1 MTLTTELEPEI
12 DSDAGLTD
20 VARAAIWGAWGT
32 RVAQRSRLERCR
44 DYANGRGGIVALE
57 EGASDEL
64 ENLAKVSRLNMC
76 GVAVKTFKRGLSVVG
91 YRSPTA
97 EDDEPAWEWWQKHR
111 LDARQQQ
118 VYGHALTY
126 GEGYVSV
133 LPDDRVADKARPVIW
148 SPLSA
153 VVEYDEPDDLFPTS
167 ALLTRRTAEGWSVLI
182 VDDKTV
188 TPGVLRAKSEGTSE
202 DRKKLDGVRLQD
214 IEITGEPW
222 EHGAMYEGRAVC
234 PVVKFT
240 DESSDEG
247 TSARG
252 IVEPMIDLA
261 RAMNVVNFNRLVV
274 AQYGAHDQ
282 KLIIGWTTSK
292 DRLIKLNAAHIGAI
306 DEHPDDVRVDR
317 WQASPLSPYNELV
330 KELRE
335 QFALEAAIPLWA
347 AGNVSNVST
356 DTAAM
361 IEAAHQRE
369 LGIKRESFGESWELV
384 IALGVSMSGDPEPAA
399 DAEMIWRETQARA
412 FGAVVDGM
420 VKLASIPADAMGVP
434 IEDLLDLIPGMTQ
447 QKVNAIA
454 DALRRRRSQAAFAAV
469 AAAAR
474 APADAPA
481 PAEDP
486 TADAAAIKAQADA
499 LGALVRAGVEPE
511 DAARRVGLE
520 GIEFTGAVPV
530 SLRQPEALA
539 GQLEEA

>member
-1 MTLTTELEPEI
+1 MTVTELEPEI
-12 DSDAGLTD
+12 DADAGLTEI
-20 VARAAIWGAWGT
+20 ARAAMWDSWGI
-32 RVAQRSRLERCR
+32 RVGRRAHLERCR

-76 GVAVKTFKRGLSVVG
+76 GVGVKTFKRGLSVVG
-91 YRSPTA
+91 YRSPTS

-118 VYGHALTY
+118 VYNHALTY
-126 GEGYVSV
+126 SEGYVSV
-133 LPDDRVADKARPVIW
+133 LPDDRVNDPARPVIW

-153 VVEYDEPDDLFPTS
+153 VVEYDEPDDLFPTT
-167 ALLTRRTAEGWSVLI
+167 ALLLRRTAEGWSALLVN
-182 VDDKTV
+182 DTTV
-188 TPGVLRAKSEGTSE
+188 TPGILRAKSNGTSE
-202 DRKKLDGVRLQD
+202 DRKTLDGVRIDD
-214 IEITGEPW
+214 IKVTGKPW
-222 EHGAMYEGRAVC
+222 AHGATYEGRAVC

-247 TSARG
+247 VTGRG

-261 RAMNVVNFNRLVV
+261 RAMNIVNFNRLVV
-274 AQYGAHDQ
+274 SQYGAHDQ

-292 DRLIKLNAAHIGAI
+292 DRLVKLSAAHVAAI

-317 WQASPLSPYNELV
+317 WQASPLSPYNELIR
-330 KELRE
+330 EMRE

-347 AGNVSNVST
+347 AGNISNVST

-369 LGIKRESFGESWELV
+369 LGIKRESYGESWELV
-384 IALGVSMSGDPEPAA
+384 LALAIQMSGLSAPSES
-399 DAEMIWRETQARA
+399 AEMVWRETQARA
-412 FGAVVDGM
+412 FAAVVDGI
-420 VKLASIPADAMGVP
+420 VKLASIPADAQGVP
-434 IEDLLDLIPGMTQ
+434 IEDMLDLIPGMTQ
-447 QKVNAIA
+447 QKINAIA
-454 DALRRRRSQAAFAAV
+454 DAIRRRRSQTAFAAV

-474 APADAPA
+474 PTDAGAPAVDPA
-481 PAEDP
+481 
-486 TADAAAIKAQADA
+486 ADAAAIKAQADA

-520 GIEFTGAVPV
+520 GIQFTGAVPV

-539 GQLEEA
+539 GVLEEA

>member
-12 DSDAGLTD
+12 AADAGLTD
-20 VARAAIWGAWGT
+20 IARAAIWGAWGT
-32 RVAQRSRLERCR
+32 RVGQRARLERCR

-91 YRSPTA
+91 YRSPTS

-126 GEGYVSV
+126 SEGYVSV
-133 LPDDRVADKARPVIW
+133 LPDDRVKDPARPVIW

-167 ALLTRRTAEGWSVLI
+167 ALLLRRTAEGWSALI
-182 VDDKTV
+182 VDDETV
-188 TPGVLRAKSEGTSE
+188 TPGILRAKSKGTSE
-202 DRKKLDGVRLQD
+202 DRKTLDGVRLQD

-222 EHGAMYEGRAVC
+222 EHGATYEGRAVC

-247 TSARG
+247 TSG
-252 IVEPMIDLA
+252 QGVVEPMIDLA

-282 KLIIGWTTSK
+282 KLIIGWSTTK
-292 DRLIKLNAAHIGAI
+292 DRLIKLSASHIGAI

-347 AGNVSNVST
+347 AGNISNVST

-369 LGIKRESFGESWELV
+369 LGIKRESYGESWELV
-384 IALGVSMSGDPEPAA
+384 LALAIQMSGLSAPSES
-399 DAEMIWRETQARA
+399 AEMVWRETQARA
-412 FGAVVDGM
+412 FAAVVDGI
-420 VKLASIPADAMGVP
+420 VKLASIPADAQGVP
-434 IEDLLDLIPGMTQ
+434 IEDMLDLIPGMTQ
-447 QKVNAIA
+447 QKINAIA
-454 DALRRRRSQAAFAAV
+454 DAIRRRRSQMAFAAV

-474 APADAPA
+474 PAPA
-481 PAEDP
+481 PTLTPEP
-486 TADAAAIKAQADA
+486 DAN
-499 LGALVRAGVEPE
+499 
-511 DAARRVGLE
+511 
-520 GIEFTGAVPV
+520 TG
-530 SLRQPEALA
+530 
-539 GQLEEA
+539 

>member
-1 MTLTTELEPEI
+1 MTLTTELEQEI
-12 DSDAGLTD
+12 DADAGLTD
-20 VARAAIWGAWGT
+20 LARAAIWGAWST
-32 RVAQRSRLERCR
+32 RVGQRARLERCR

-57 EGASDEL
+57 EGASEEL

-188 TPGVLRAKSEGTSE
+188 TPGILRAKSKGTSE
-202 DRKKLDGVRLQD
+202 DRKTLDGVRIDD
-214 IEITGEPW
+214 IELTGDPW
-222 EHGAMYEGRAVC
+222 EHGGVYEGRAVC

-292 DRLIKLNAAHIGAI
+292 DRLIKLNAAHVGAI

-347 AGNVSNVST
+347 AGNISNVST

-369 LGIKRESFGESWELV
+369 LGIKRESYGESWELV
-384 IALGVSMSGDPEPAA
+384 LALAIQMSGLSAPSES
-399 DAEMIWRETQARA
+399 AEMVWRETQARA
-412 FGAVVDGM
+412 FAAVVDGI
-420 VKLASIPADAMGVP
+420 VKLASIPADAQGVP
-434 IEDLLDLIPGMTQ
+434 IEDMLDLIPGMTQ
-447 QKVNAIA
+447 QKINAIA
-454 DALRRRRSQAAFAAV
+454 DAIRRRRSQTAFAAV

-474 APADAPA
+474 PA
-481 PAEDP
+481 PTPDP
-486 TADAAAIKAQADA
+486 TPDPDAD
-499 LGALVRAGVEPE
+499 LG
-511 DAARRVGLE
+511 
-520 GIEFTGAVPV
+520 
-530 SLRQPEALA
+530 
-539 GQLEEA
+539 